1 MGMNSVGGDA
11 TDAEAVP
18 HVFRRGMRLIAR
30 SVRATPVTHSVA
42 ISGAIIFAIAA
53 VGLTRVLGW
62 ATDNVIEPGLDGD
75 GVTNRQLWNAV
86 ILVMAV
92 GVLRG
97 AGALVRRYF
106 LAMAEYVTQR
116 LWRRQLFDQYLELPV
131 SFHQSRPTG
140 ELLAHIDNDVL
151 MATSMLKPL
160 AFAVGTVAL
169 VVASLGSLLEVHPYL
184 AIVAVVLFP
193 ILAIMNQAYTSRVE
207 APSARVQQYVG
218 NLSNIAHESFDGV
231 LVVKTLGREAAEGKR
246 FEAAADQLRAE
257 RVGIGRM
264 RALFEPAI
272 DSLPNIGIVALLMIG
287 AGLID
292 SGSITVGELVGA
304 MALFSILAMP
314 IRIIG
319 FFLEEMPKSVVALE
333 RVDGVLDVPRPRAT
347 GDHNTALPEGPLS
360 VSFDHA
366 ALSYEGHEVLGDVT
380 FSVAPGESVA
390 IVGATGSGK
399 STLAKLLVD
408 LMPPDR
414 GSVRVGGVPV
424 GDADPVQL
432 YSSISLAFQE
442 TFLFA
447 ESIASNISLGRDVS
461 RPDIEHAAAL
471 AGADGFIRELPEG
484 FDTVVGERG
493 VTLSGGQ
500 RQRVALARAL
510 VGSPRVLFLDDA
522 TSAVDPLIESR
533 ILDNLRHQL
542 SLTLLVVAHRLS
554 TIMLADRIVFI
565 AGGTVA
571 ASGTH
576 DELLSLPAYEALVRA
591 YEEAS
596 V

>member
-1 MGMNSVGGDA
+1 
-11 TDAEAVP
+11 
-18 HVFRRGMRLIAR
+18 MRLIGR
-30 SVRATPVTHSVA
+30 SLRATPLSHAVA
-42 ISGAIIFAIAA
+42 ISGAIVFAIAA

-86 ILVMAV
+86 LLVMAV
-92 GVLRG
+92 GLLRG

-140 ELLAHIDNDVL
+140 ELLAHVDNDIL

-169 VVASLGSLLEVHPYL
+169 VAASLGSLLEVHPYL

-193 ILAIMNQAYTSRVE
+193 ILAIMNQMYTSRVE

-218 NLSNIAHESFDGV
+218 ELSNIAHESFDGV
-231 LVVKTLGREAAEGKR
+231 LVVKTLGREAAEGER
-246 FEAAADQLRAE
+246 FAKAADQLRAE

-272 DSLPNIGIVALLMIG
+272 DSLPNIGIVALLMVG

-292 SGSITVGELVGA
+292 SGAITVGDLVGS

-319 FFLEEMPKSVVALE
+319 FFLEEMPKSVVALA
-333 RVDGVLDVPRPRAT
+333 RVDRVLDVPRPRAT
-347 GDHNTALPEGPLS
+347 GDHNTPLPAGPLS

-366 ALSYEGHEVLGDVT
+366 ALSYEGHEVLRDVA

-408 LMPPDR
+408 LMPADA
-414 GSVRVGGVPV
+414 GTVRIGGIPV
-424 GDADPVQL
+424 GDTDPVEL

-447 ESIASNISLGRDVS
+447 ESIANNIGLGRDVS
-461 RPDIEHAAAL
+461 RADVEHSAAL
-471 AGADGFIRELPEG
+471 AGADGFIRALPEG

-522 TSAVDPLIESR
+522 TSAVDPLIESE

-571 ASGTH
+571 ATGTH

-596 V
+596 A